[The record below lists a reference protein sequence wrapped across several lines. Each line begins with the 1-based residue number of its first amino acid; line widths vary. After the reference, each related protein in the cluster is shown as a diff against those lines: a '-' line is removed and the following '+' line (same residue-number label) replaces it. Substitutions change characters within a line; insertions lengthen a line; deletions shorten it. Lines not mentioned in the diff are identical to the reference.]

1 MDGPAVPDEN
11 AVGSAVVA
19 AEYVYRTPCDV
30 PKTCVVYR
38 VPMFAVV
45 ANRFVVVTE
54 FAAYRLFE
62 SERLDRFETCQTF
75 RVPTFAVVA
84 NRFVVVTELD
94 TTRFANGWVIA
105 LLEMLL
111 KRPPSP

>member
-38 VPMFAVV
+38 VPIFAVV
-45 ANRFVVVTE
+45 ANRFVVVTA
-54 FAAYRLFE
+54 FDTYKLP
-62 SERLDRFETCQTF
+62 ETCNVAVGTV
-75 RVPTFAVVA
+75 VPIPTLLLVDKNMFEVDAA
-84 NRFVVVTELD
+84 TPEL
-94 TTRFANGWVIA
+94 TRYTI
-105 LLEMLL
+105 
-111 KRPPSP
+111 